1 MPRKDK
7 CKKTDSEIRSRREKQ
22 KVPSTAIPAVTEEKA
37 ADGTT
42 IGPKI
47 TG

>member
-1 MPRKDK
+1 MPRKAK
-7 CKKTDSEIRSRREKQ
+7 AKSQSEFQSRPEKQ